1 MKNTG
6 REILKGILH
15 YTIGA
20 AIILVLLFV
29 PYPARFGVTFRSNFS
44 TLVVVIFLGY
54 LLISLLPEYLKTV
67 AIAAF
72 TAAVFTL
79 PVVGLWGSGQS
90 EQYIIGGIIPFS
102 DARFYFMD
110 ARRLL
115 EGSLFTTGAAR
126 RPLFAALFSTLQW
139 MTGQNLFVSL
149 GLLVGLISLT
159 VYFCIREIHSSR
171 SAVGAGL
178 FLLLIFFYIRFL
190 LGKPM
195 TEMVGLPLG
204 LLAFFFLYRSARE
217 KRLSFF
223 LYGLFLL
230 TLALNARAGAFFI
243 LPALI
248 IWAGFSLSTA
258 RKFNWKTG
266 LLSILVVAAGF
277 GVNLIVFNVLSNPDT
292 TPFGNFGSTLYGLSR
307 GGQSWT
313 LIYEEHPEVTSMPAR
328 ESTEFVY
335 GLALDNIRQ
344 HPGDL
349 FKGFLNSYAM
359 FFSLDDYYGSLCWFG
374 GSNIVGMAA
383 RGFLYLLIA
392 LGVVLSIR
400 KIKDPT
406 QSMLLAAF
414 AGILLS
420 VTFLPPRDSN
430 HMRVYAATFPFF
442 AAMPVIGLSGIFD
455 FIPLKKKLFPPL
467 SFINWQF
474 PVYFSGLILVLM
486 VIVPIG
492 LRITS
497 QPIELPKSDCSSGL
511 TPISFRLLPG
521 NHIII
526 REQGSIPQ
534 DWVPDLQRKNFERLA
549 HDLPNWELFPML
561 TGIRE
566 NQMLISD
573 LNLVDGQEMLLIAD
587 ENKIKK
593 TSEIQSVCGIH
604 MPDEDFKMYN
614 VYMAD

>member
-6 REILKGILH
+6 REIINGILH
-15 YTIGA
+15 YTVGA
-20 AIILVLLFV
+20 AVILLLLCL
-29 PYPARFGVTFRSNFS
+29 PYAARFGITFRSNFS
-44 TLVVVIFLGY
+44 TLVIVIFLGY
-54 LLISLLPEYLKTV
+54 LAISLVPGRLKPILI
-67 AIAAF
+67 IAF
-72 TAAVFTL
+72 MAALFTL

-102 DARFYFMD
+102 DARFYYMD

-115 EGSLFTTGAAR
+115 EGSPFATGAAR

-139 MTGQNLFVSL
+139 MTGQNLYVSL
-149 GLLVGLISLT
+149 GLLVGLLALT
-159 VYFCIREIHSSR
+159 VYFCVREIHSSR
-171 SAVGAGL
+171 SASSAGF

-195 TEMVGLPLG
+195 TEMIGLPLG
-204 LLAFFFLYRSARE
+204 LLAFFFIFRSARE
-217 KRLSFF
+217 KRMPFF
-223 LYGLFLL
+223 LFGLFLL

-243 LPALI
+243 LPALV
-248 IWAGFSLSTA
+248 IWAGFSFKVVK
-258 RKFNWKTG
+258 KFNWKAG
-266 LLSILVVAAGF
+266 LFSVLVVAAGF
-277 GVNLIVFNVLSNPDT
+277 AVNLLVFNVLSNPDT

-313 LIYEEHPEVTSMPAR
+313 LIYEEHPEVTSMPVNQ
-328 ESTEFVY
+328 STEFVY
-335 GLALDNIRQ
+335 RLAMDNIRQ

-374 GSNIVGMAA
+374 GSNVIGMAA
-383 RGFLYLLIA
+383 RIFLYLLMA
-392 LGVVLSIR
+392 LGVILSIR
-400 KIKDPT
+400 KIKDAT
-406 QSMLLAAF
+406 SSMLLAGF
-414 AGILLS
+414 FGILLS

-442 AAMPVIGLSGIFD
+442 AAIPVVGLGEIIAM
-455 FIPLKKKLFPPL
+455 IPLKKKFFPPL
-467 SFINWQF
+467 PFIDHRM
-474 PVYFSGLILVLM
+474 PVYFSGIILVLM
-486 VIVPIG
+486 VIFPIG
-492 LRITS
+492 LRVTS
-497 QPIELPKSDCSSGL
+497 HIVELPKADCSTGL

-526 REQGSIPQ
+526 REQGSIPR
-534 DWVPDLQRKNFERLA
+534 DWVPNLQRKNFERLA

-573 LNLVDGQEMLLIAD
+573 LNLFNGEEILLIAD
-587 ENKIKK
+587 ENKIKN
-593 TSEIQSVCGIH
+593 TSDIQSVCGIH
-604 MPDEDFKMYN
+604 KTDEDLKIYN
-614 VYMAD
+614 VYIAD